1 MALLKNIPQISK
13 LARSIPWRLR
23 IVGKKLSGNKQ
34 ELPYRL
40 KSVLVT
46 NDKNY
51 VRGGSGVFL
60 RYCWWY

>member
-23 IVGKKLSGNKQ
+23 IVGKKLSGSKQ